1 VRIDPEKQEPLGPR
15 RRRSDAGLHKTPTR
29 FDVSIGELFWPLMTG
44 ATLVIARPGGHRDP
58 DYLIDLIERER
69 ITVAHFVP
77 SMLRA
82 MIEHPEAARA
92 GGLGRILASGEAL
105 PVDLEAQVLARL
117 PRTELLNLYGPTETA
132 VEVTAWPCPRPGS
145 GRTVPIGRPIAN
157 VQIYVLDP
165 HLEPAPIGIAGDLYI
180 GGAAVGLGYHRRPAL
195 TARAFLPDPFGPP
208 GARLYA
214 TGDRARIRPDGN
226 VEFLGR
232 LDHPVKVRG
241 FRIELGEIE
250 AALRR
255 VPGVRAAA
263 VIARERAPGD
273 LQLAGYVVPAG
284 AAASPD
290 ELYAEAARRLRAEL
304 PDHMVPRE
312 LIAIP
317 ELPLLPNGKLDLRAL
332 PAATGRGTAAAYA
345 APRTPIEQRIAALFG
360 ELLGRDRVGLGDD
373 FFELGG
379 HSLLATQ
386 LVTRIHGALG
396 IALPL
401 RRVFEAPN
409 VEAIAAAVAE
419 LGGRDR
425 AGDAPAPDPGIE
437 RIAPSAAAM
446 VEGMSDGEVAAMLER
461 LLAEGVPR

>member
-1 VRIDPEKQEPLGPR
+1 
-15 RRRSDAGLHKTPTR
+15 
-29 FDVSIGELFWPLMTG
+29 
-44 ATLVIARPGGHRDP
+44 
-58 DYLIDLIERER
+58 
-69 ITVAHFVP
+69 
-77 SMLRA
+77 
-82 MIEHPEAARA
+82 
-92 GGLGRILASGEAL
+92 
-105 PVDLEAQVLARL
+105 
-117 PRTELLNLYGPTETA
+117 
-132 VEVTAWPCPRPGS
+132 
-145 GRTVPIGRPIAN
+145 
-157 VQIYVLDP
+157 
-165 HLEPAPIGIAGDLYI
+165 
-180 GGAAVGLGYHRRPAL
+180 
-195 TARAFLPDPFGPP
+195 
-208 GARLYA
+208 
-214 TGDRARIRPDGN
+214 
-226 VEFLGR
+226 
-232 LDHPVKVRG
+232 
-241 FRIELGEIE
+241 
-250 AALRR
+250 
-255 VPGVRAAA
+255 VRAAA

-461 LLAEGVPR
+461 LLAEGEPR

>member
-1 VRIDPEKQEPLGPR
+1 LRTARQKLALGLPVVAVPAAAPGEGAGAVDAAPADLAPPRPGQPAYVIYTSGSTGRPKGAVNTHGGMANRLHWIQEAYPLG
-15 RRRSDAGLHKTPTR
+15 AGDRVLHKTPTS

-195 TARAFLPDPFGPP
+195 TARAFLPDSRWQG
-208 GARLYA
+208 
-214 TGDRARIRPDGN
+214 
-226 VEFLGR
+226 
-232 LDHPVKVRG
+232 
-241 FRIELGEIE
+241 
-250 AALRR
+250 
-255 VPGVRAAA
+255 GV
-263 VIARERAPGD
+263 
-273 LQLAGYVVPAG
+273 G
-284 AAASPD
+284 AA
-290 ELYAEAARRLRAEL
+290 
-304 PDHMVPRE
+304 H
-312 LIAIP
+312 
-317 ELPLLPNGKLDLRAL
+317 
-332 PAATGRGTAAAYA
+332 
-345 APRTPIEQRIAALFG
+345 QRQ
-360 ELLGRDRVGLGDD
+360 D
-373 FFELGG
+373 FW
-379 HSLLATQ
+379 
-386 LVTRIHGALG
+386 R
-396 IALPL
+396 
-401 RRVFEAPN
+401 
-409 VEAIAAAVAE
+409 
-419 LGGRDR
+419 
-425 AGDAPAPDPGIE
+425 
-437 RIAPSAAAM
+437 
-446 VEGMSDGEVAAMLER
+446 
-461 LLAEGVPR
+461 